1 MPVLDSGVPVERT
14 LCDHSIDSALIWKET
29 GLPEAISMAL
39 VAGVDQALY
48 RMMLAVVHQ
57 RPGWTW
63 HTCQHLQL
71 AGALGI

>member
-1 MPVLDSGVPVERT
+1 
-14 LCDHSIDSALIWKET
+14 
-29 GLPEAISMAL
+29 MAL